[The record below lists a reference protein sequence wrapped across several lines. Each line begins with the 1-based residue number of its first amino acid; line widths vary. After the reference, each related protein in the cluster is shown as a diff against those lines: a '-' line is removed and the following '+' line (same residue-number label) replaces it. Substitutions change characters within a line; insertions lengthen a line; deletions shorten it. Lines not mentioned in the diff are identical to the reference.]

1 MYIARTLMA
10 ALERASATFP
20 AVLVTGPRQ
29 VGKTTLLEHAA
40 EQGRRYVSLDSPT
53 IRSLARNDPE
63 LFFQTYSPPLL
74 IDEVQYAP
82 GLFPF
87 IKMIAD
93 RQKKNGLF
101 WMTGSQ
107 QFQLM
112 KHVSE
117 SLAGRVAILD
127 LLGLS
132 QAEKAGRPDTP
143 PFHPENTAAPSAPPP
158 TLRGVY
164 ALIQK
169 GSYPA
174 LYADPKLDGET
185 FYSSYIRTYLE
196 RDVHDL
202 LNVSNEATFVNFMR
216 AVAART
222 GQLLNY
228 ADLSRDLG
236 VSQNTVKAWLSVLQT
251 SGIVYLLQPYAKNL
265 TSRLIKSP
273 KLYFLDTGLCCYLT
287 GWNTPETLEAGAMSG
302 ALLETYVVSEIIKS
316 YWHNGMRP
324 WLSFYR
330 DKNACE
336 IDLLIE
342 KNGVLHPIEIKKT
355 AAPRGTDI
363 RHFAALKNH
372 GLSTGHGAVICFVP
386 QRLPMN
392 RDVDMIPVGLL

>member
-1 MYIARTLMA
+1 MYIARTLTA
-10 ALERASATFP
+10 AIEKASATFP

-40 EQGRRYVSLDSPT
+40 ESGRRYVSLDAPA

-82 GLFPF
+82 ELFPF

-93 RQKKNGLF
+93 RQKKRGLF

-143 PFHPENTAAPSAPPP
+143 PFDPENAAAPSAKTP

-174 LYADPKLDGET
+174 LYADSKLNGET
-185 FYSSYIRTYLE
+185 FYSSYLRTYLE

-251 SGIVYLLQPYAKNL
+251 SGIVYLLQPYARNL
-265 TSRLIKSP
+265 TSRLIKTP

-287 GWNTPETLEAGAMSG
+287 GWNTPETLESGAMSG

-342 KNGVLHPIEIKKT
+342 RNGVLHPVEIKKT
-355 AAPRGTDI
+355 AAPKDNDI

-372 GLSTGHGAVICFVP
+372 GLATGHGAVVCFAP